1 MLNPKYRMTNYF
13 VKCCEKIASQISFIK
28 RGCITLPLQVK
39 LEREFVNRS
48 VHSSTWIEGN
58 RLSFDQVVA
67 LAADKNVIAQ
77 EDQKL
82 EVSNCI
88 KAIRWILRIKNQKLT
103 EKRILKLHEM
113 MTKGLLSQKSC
124 GKYRRVQNYVVNS
137 GNTVVFTPPAPGK
150 VAQRMSEL
158 LSWVKKSQ
166 ENHPIVMSAIFHHE
180 LVTIHPFVDGN
191 GRVARA
197 ASQWLLF
204 EKGYDPLHT
213 LSLDD
218 FFARDRGRYY
228 NMIQQTRDMDG
239 DYTYWIDYVVEGLL
253 DSVQKIFDRLK
264 TVRRTKGVE
273 KIALTPKQEELLKL
287 FSEHGVMGSAQICK
301 YMKINRARVNQ
312 LIAPLVK
319 AGVVIKQGITRAV
332 KYSLA

>member
-1 MLNPKYRMTNYF
+1 MFNPRYRITNYF
-13 VKCCEKIASQISFIK
+13 VKCCEKIASRNNEIK
-28 RGCITLPLQVK
+28 HAGIALPLHVR

-67 LAADKNVIAQ
+67 LAANKNIIAQ

-82 EVSNCI
+82 EVGNCM
-88 KAIRWILRIKNQKLT
+88 KAVKWILKTKNQRLT
-103 EKRILKLHEM
+103 EKRILKVHEM
-113 MTKGLLSQKSC
+113 MTNGLLAPENC
-124 GKYRRVQNYVVNS
+124 GKYRRVQNYVVNAK
-137 GNTVVFTPPAPGK
+137 NVVIFTPPQPQK

-158 LSWVKKSQ
+158 LRWIKISQ
-166 ENHPIVMSAIFHHE
+166 EEHPIVISAVFHHE

-197 ASQWLLF
+197 ASQGLLF

-218 FFARDRGRYY
+218 FFAGDRGRYY
-228 NMIQQTRDMDG
+228 HMIQQARDMDG
-239 DYTYWIDYVVEGLL
+239 DYTYWIDYVAEGLL
-253 DSVQKIFDRLK
+253 DAVSKIYHRLK
-264 TVRRTKGVE
+264 TVKRIKGVE

-287 FSEHGVMGSAQICK
+287 LSGHDVMGSAQICK

-319 AGVVIKQGITRAV
+319 AGVVTKQGTTRAV
-332 KYSLA
+332 RYRLA

>member
-1 MLNPKYRMTNYF
+1 MTNYF
-13 VKCCEKIASQISFIK
+13 VKCCEKIASQVFFIK
-28 RGCITLPLQVK
+28 RAAITLPLQVR

-67 LAADKNVIAQ
+67 LAANKNVIAQ

-88 KAIRWILRIKNQKLT
+88 KAIRWLLRSKNQKLT

-113 MTKGLLSQKSC
+113 MTKGLLSQKNC
-124 GKYRRVQNYVVNS
+124 GKYRNIQNYVVNS
-137 GNTVVFTPPAPGK
+137 RNTVVFTPPAPGK

-158 LSWVKKSQ
+158 LRWIKKSQ
-166 ENHPIVMSAIFHHE
+166 EEHPIVISAIFHHE
-180 LVTIHPFVDGN
+180 FVTIHPFVDGN

-204 EKGYDPLHT
+204 ERGYDPLHT

-218 FFARDRGRYY
+218 FFAKDRSRYY
-228 NMIQQTRDMDG
+228 HMIQQTRDMDG
-239 DYTYWIDYVVEGLL
+239 DYTYWIDYVAEGLL
-253 DSVQKIFDRLK
+253 DSVQKISDRLK
-264 TVRRTKGVE
+264 MVRRTKGVD

-287 FSEHGVMGSAQICK
+287 LSEHGIMGSSQICK
-301 YMKINRARVNQ
+301 FMKINRARVNQ
-312 LIAPLVK
+312 LIAPLVRT
-319 AGVVIKQGITRAV
+319 GIVIKQGTTRAV

>member
-1 MLNPKYRMTNYF
+1 MNF
-13 VKCCEKIASQISFIK
+13 
-28 RGCITLPLQVK
+28 
-39 LEREFVNRS
+39 
-48 VHSSTWIEGN
+48 
-58 RLSFDQVVA
+58 
-67 LAADKNVIAQ
+67 Q

-88 KAIRWILRIKNQKLT
+88 KAIRWILRIKNQKIT

-113 MTKGLLSQKSC
+113 MTKGLLSQKNC

-137 GNTVVFTPPAPGK
+137 RNTVVFTPPAPGK
-150 VAQRMSEL
+150 GMKRMSEL
-158 LSWVKKSQ
+158 LNWIKKSK
-166 ENHPIVMSAIFHHE
+166 EDHPIVISAIFHHE
-180 LVTIHPFVDGN
+180 FVTIHPFVDGN

-218 FFARDRGRYY
+218 FFARDRERYY

-239 DYTYWIDYVVEGLL
+239 DYTYWIDYVAEGLL
-253 DSVQKIFDRLK
+253 DSVQKISDRLK
-264 TVRRTKGVE
+264 TVKRTKGIE

-287 FSEHGVMGSAQICK
+287 LSEHSVMVSAQICK

-312 LIAPLVK
+312 LIAPLIK
-319 AGVVIKQGITRAV
+319 AGVVIKQGTTRAV
-332 KYSLA
+332 KYRLA